1 MVPWTCLRP
10 TVDVAPP
17 SSTHALAGPMR
28 ADDAGELSS
37 DDEGMAADAIDT
49 RGGAHAGIAGALQAC
64 VAAAISALRNSPVTA
79 VMCHDRAALART
91 AVIGGSILTFIASGE
106 LLYAAARQPGVFGTG
121 QTIGI
126 AICSLLMP
134 LSAATAFSST
144 RIAETCFPNAHSR
157 ELHPLPV

>member
-1 MVPWTCLRP
+1 MMPWTCSRP
-10 TVDVAPP
+10 TVDAALLL
-17 SSTHALAGPMR
+17 STDATPAPMR

-49 RGGAHAGIAGALQAC
+49 NGGAHAGIAGALQAC
-64 VAAAISALRNSPVTA
+64 AAAAISALRNSPVTA

-91 AVIGGSILTFIASGE
+91 VVIGGSILTFIVSGE
-106 LLYAAARQPGVFGTG
+106 LLYAAATQPGVFGTG

-134 LSAATAFSST
+134 VSAATAFSST
-144 RIAETCFPNAHSR
+144 RIAQTCCPNAHSR